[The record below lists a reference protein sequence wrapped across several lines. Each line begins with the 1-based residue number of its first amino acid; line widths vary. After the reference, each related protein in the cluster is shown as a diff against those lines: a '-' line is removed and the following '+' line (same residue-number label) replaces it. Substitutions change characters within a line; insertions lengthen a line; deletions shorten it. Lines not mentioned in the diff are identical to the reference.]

1 MENIKS
7 RITLTFTANSDVF
20 EYDKPFLLEESYV
33 VTGRKHIKIKNRL
46 FPTRHYVEERI
57 TEMNGLSETSG
68 LRLIQKRLD
77 KQLGPFLWLYI
88 YLNNEY
94 VVHN

>member
-7 RITLTFTANSDVF
+7 RITLTFAANFNVI

-33 VTGRKHIKIKNRL
+33 
-46 FPTRHYVEERI
+46 EQRI
-57 TEMNGLSETSG
+57 IEMNGLSETSG
-68 LRLIQKRLD
+68 LHRIQKRLE
-77 KQLGPFLWLYI
+77 KQSCPFLWLYI

-94 VVHN
+94 VVYN

>member
-57 TEMNGLSETSG
+57 TEMNGLSEASG
-68 LRLIQKRLD
+68 LYRFQKNLINIQVFFMLV
-77 KQLGPFLWLYI
+77 
-88 YLNNEY
+88 YLFE
-94 VVHN
+94 H